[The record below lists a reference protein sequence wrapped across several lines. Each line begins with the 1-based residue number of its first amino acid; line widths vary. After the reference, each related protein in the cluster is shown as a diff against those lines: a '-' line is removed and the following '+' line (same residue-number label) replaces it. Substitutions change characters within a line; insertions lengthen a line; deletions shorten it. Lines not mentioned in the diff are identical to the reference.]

1 MRKGL
6 LNVITG
12 SLILM
17 VNITSY
23 ADTATPTQFSYDPE
37 DVVDEYSIDYGDLE
51 FNNENLEIFYDEL
64 FDGSSASDRTV
75 AEYIKDIFLT
85 ALHETF
91 GESEESEDEIID
103 EEIQIAN
110 DKEVSL
116 DDNRMLFDTSRS
128 VTSNYKNVIV
138 YSGSF
143 NNYDCDIVFPYSA
156 LQNLDVIDGK
166 LVNVGV
172 SSVTG
177 KILYDGDIIDP
188 SDYDS
193 YTYIVQPIYGTTTN
207 VYNYGSFNYRR
218 HYYLQSYAGGQ
229 RIASEDM
236 YGNFFVDDY
245 KVYYSSTERNY
256 YLLLIIL
263 LSLGVGFLWI
273 RRH

>member
-1 MRKGL
+1 MLKC
-6 LNVITG
+6 II
-12 SLILM
+12 ILAI
-17 VNITSY
+17 NITSY
-23 ADTATPTQFSYDPE
+23 ADTATPTQLSFDPE
-37 DVVDEYSIDYGDLE
+37 DVVEEYSIDYGELE
-51 FNNENLEIFYDEL
+51 LSDENLEIYYDEL

-75 AEYIKDIFLT
+75 AEYIKDIFMI

-91 GESEESEDEIID
+91 GDSEESEEEIIN

-110 DKEVSL
+110 DREVEL
-116 DDNRMLFDTSRS
+116 DDNRMLSNSSRS
-128 VTSNYKNVIV
+128 VASNYKNVIV

-143 NNYDCDIVFPYSA
+143 NNYDCEIVFPYSA
-156 LQNLDVIDGK
+156 LSYLDVIDGK
-166 LVNVGV
+166 LVNVGA

-177 KILYDGDIIDP
+177 RILYDGEVLDP
-188 SDYDS
+188 SVYDS

>member
-1 MRKGL
+1 
-6 LNVITG
+6 
-12 SLILM
+12 M
-17 VNITSY
+17 VNITSF
-23 ADTATPTQFSYDPE
+23 AAVATPTNFSYDPE
-37 DVVDEYSIDYGDLE
+37 DAVDEYFIDYGDLE
-51 FNNENLEIFYDEL
+51 LNDENLEIFYDEL

-85 ALHETF
+85 ALNETF
-91 GESEESEDEIID
+91 VESVESEDEIID
-103 EEIQIAN
+103 EEIQIAI
-110 DKEVSL
+110 DREVNF
-116 DDNRMLFDTSRS
+116 DDNRMLFNSSRS
-128 VTSNYKNVIV
+128 VASNYKNVIV
-138 YSGSF
+138 YTGSF
-143 NNYDCDIVFPYSA
+143 NSYDCEIVFPYSA
-156 LQNLDVIDGK
+156 LQYLDVIDGK
-166 LVNVGV
+166 LVNVGS

-177 KILYDGDIIDP
+177 KILYDSEIIDP

-193 YTYIVQPIYGTTTN
+193 YIYIVQPIYGTTTN